1 MIVESGVADVT
12 ANLSNEFVAQA
23 REQLQSSVVLIR
35 HCLGQLDEPQVWW
48 RPREGMNA
56 IGNLLLHLT
65 GNLTQRFDSEIGGE
79 PDRRDRTAEFT
90 QRGTIP
96 KEELLRRFDEAAA
109 RADEVLAGL
118 APERLLETRRSQRL
132 DGSIEKTIL
141 GLVFQTL
148 THLNGHAQEILQMT
162 RAQLGDA
169 YTFRQPAGVPPCSS
183 WTVYSRN
190 LL

>member
-1 MIVESGVADVT
+1 MNVESGEADVT
-12 ANLSNEFVAQA
+12 ANLGKEFVAQA
-23 REQLQSSVVLIR
+23 REQLQSSVLLIR
-35 HCLGQLDEPQVWW
+35 HCLGQLDDSHVWW
-48 RPREGMNA
+48 RPREEMNS

-96 KEELLRRFDEAAA
+96 KEVLLRRFDQAAA

-118 APERLLETRRSQRL
+118 APQSLLETRRTQRL

-141 GLVFQTL
+141 GTVFQTL
-148 THLNGHAQEILQMT
+148 THLNGHSQEILQMT
-162 RAQLGDA
+162 RAQLGEA
-169 YTFRQPAGVPPCSS
+169 YKFRQPAGVP
-183 WTVYSRN
+183 VKGA
-190 LL
+190 